1 MLTIGKVSSAT
12 GCNIET
18 IRFYEKEGLLPA
30 PARSSGGHRLY
41 SAALVDRLSF
51 ILRCRNL
58 GFSMPDVR
66 QLLSLVDGHEVT
78 QERVKGI
85 VNEHLAATREEEGI
99 GICAGAWLGGR
110 FPAILMQNSGLTN
123 AVSPLTSLNYIFQIP
138 VLGFVSLDIE

>member
-1 MLTIGKVSSAT
+1 MLTIGKVSVAT

-30 PARSSGGHRLY
+30 PARSAGGHRLY
-41 SAALVDRLSF
+41 SAALVDRLGF

-58 GFSMPDVR
+58 GFSMSDVR

-85 VNEHLAATREEEGI
+85 VSEHLSATREKIADLRKMEATLATLADSCNGDDVPHCPIIEV
-99 GICAGAWLGGR
+99 L
-110 FPAILMQNSGLTN
+110 QSG
-123 AVSPLTSLNYIFQIP
+123 
-138 VLGFVSLDIE
+138 